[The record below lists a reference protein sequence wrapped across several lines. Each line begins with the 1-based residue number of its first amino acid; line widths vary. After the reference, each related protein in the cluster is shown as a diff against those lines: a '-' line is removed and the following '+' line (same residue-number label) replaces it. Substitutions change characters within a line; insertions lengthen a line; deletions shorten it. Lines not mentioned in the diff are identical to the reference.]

1 MRKEFRESIN
11 TALHNPNLTGA
22 LGRFSEAYRVSREKA
37 YEGIDF
43 EAVRTQIAERKGYAA
58 SHLDELAERF
68 TQQAE
73 ARGAKVFRTDD
84 PAKVREYILNL
95 AQKNGVKSVVKSKS
109 MASEE
114 IHLNPFLEK
123 AGIEVRETDLGEW
136 IVQLAKQTPSH
147 MVMPAIHM
155 TKEEVADVFSQE
167 VEQGQTPDIPKLVK
181 FARGK
186 LRTKFLSAGMGITGA
201 NIAVAETG
209 SLVIITNEGNA
220 RLVTTLPKIHVAI
233 VGIEKLMSDF
243 ADVVPVL
250 TALPRSATAQLLTS
264 YVSIIS
270 GPVPNTDGT
279 PKQLH
284 IILMDNRRTEMSQDP
299 KFKQALQC
307 IRCASCLNVCP
318 VFRLVG
324 GHVFGKIYTG
334 GIGTILTAWFDALK
348 SSDEIQSL
356 CIQCGNCTQ
365 VCPGKVPIPDLI
377 LELRRRIAV
386 EKGQTIAQ
394 KAIFSVVNNRR
405 LFHSMLRTASL
416 AQKPLAKDGFIRH
429 LPFFL
434 SDMTEFRSLPAIA
447 DVPLRDKFKQIEQAC
462 TGRADLQ
469 VRVQPAPGIS
479 GFPSTATQWTETP
492 SQKNDVDAAL
502 KRRST
507 RDEQKEKAA
516 FYSGCLIDFAYP
528 EMGEAV
534 VKILNKAGIEV
545 MFPEGQTCCGAPA
558 RFSGAYEVAAQNATD
573 NINALLEQ
581 DVEYVISACP
591 TCTVALKHD
600 FIATFESL
608 GQTDALPR
616 ARQLAEKVI
625 DFSTLV
631 KKLVDEGRLTFK
643 EGQQLGKVTY
653 HDSCHLKRTLNVSQQ
668 PRELLTK
675 AGYEIAEMYE
685 ADMCCGM
692 GGSYSLKLPEISAPI
707 LERKLKNIKDAG
719 APLVVMDCPGCVM
732 QIRGG
737 VDKDG
742 AEIKVEH
749 TAQRLADELL

>member
-11 TALHNPNLTGA
+11 TALHNPNLAGA
-22 LGRFSEAYRVSREKA
+22 LGRFSEAYRISREKA

-43 EAVRTQIAERKGYAA
+43 EAVRTQIADRKGYAA

-84 PAKVREYILNL
+84 PAKVREYILEL
-95 AQKNGVKSVVKSKS
+95 AQQNGVKSVVKSKS

-114 IHLNPFLEK
+114 IHLNPYLEK

-167 VEQGQTPDIPKLVK
+167 VEAGQMPDIPKLVK

-186 LRTKFLSAGMGITGA
+186 LRTRFLSAGMGITGA

-365 VCPGKVPIPDLI
+365 FCPGKIDIPGLI
-377 LELRRRIAV
+377 LELRRRLAV
-386 EKGQTIAQ
+386 EKGQTVAQ

-416 AQKPLAKDGFIRH
+416 AQKPLKKDGFIRH

-447 DVPLRDKFKQIEQAC
+447 EVPLRDKFPKIEQ
-462 TGRADLQ
+462 
-469 VRVQPAPGIS
+469 P
-479 GFPSTATQWTETP
+479 
-492 SQKNDVDAAL
+492 
-502 KRRST
+502 
-507 RDEQKEKAA
+507 EQTEKAA

-545 MFPEGQTCCGAPA
+545 IFPEGQTCCGAPA
-558 RFSGAYEVAAQNATD
+558 RYSGAYEVAAQNASD

-581 DVEYVISACP
+581 EVKYVISACP

-600 FIATFESL
+600 FISTFESL
-608 GQTDALPR
+608 GQTDSLPGARAL
-616 ARQLAEKVI
+616 AAKVV

-631 KKLVDEGRLTFK
+631 KMLVDEGRLTFK

-675 AGYEIAEMYE
+675 AGYEISEMYE

-692 GGSYSLKLPEISAPI
+692 GGSYSLKMPEISAPI
-707 LERKLKNIKDAG
+707 LERKLKNIKETG

-737 VDKDG
+737 MDKDG

-749 TAQRLADELL
+749 TAQRLAEELE